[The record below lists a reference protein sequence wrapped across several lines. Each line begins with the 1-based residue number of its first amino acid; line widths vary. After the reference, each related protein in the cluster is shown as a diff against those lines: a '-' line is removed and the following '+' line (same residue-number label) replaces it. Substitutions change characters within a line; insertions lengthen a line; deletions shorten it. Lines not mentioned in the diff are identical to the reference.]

1 MSFLS
6 SSQMLKGS
14 VNLLSQNALA
24 DASAGAEDLRSPPCD
39 VYLYSRAVMGNEG
52 KGTMGAKHWAL
63 YFDWGYYSATYDA
76 NEQNGLLT
84 PFCCEGKPKAPS
96 PDVKF
101 SVKVVKR
108 NLRATPHAV
117 DEKAKENRYSGK
129 VYDLIV
135 ANCQIWA
142 RELARLLG
150 FDLPTGQVEEVVDIG
165 LTTVVG
171 VGVVTTLLTTAMKNK
186 S

>member
-6 SSQMLKGS
+6 SSQVLKGS
-14 VNLLSQNALA
+14 VNLLSQNLLEDVA
-24 DASAGAEDLRSPPCD
+24 DGAEDLRSPPCT

-84 PFCCEGKPKAPS
+84 PFFCEGKPKAPA
-96 PDVKF
+96 PGVEF
-101 SVKVVKR
+101 GVKVVKR

-117 DEKAKENRYSGK
+117 DEKAKENRYSGR
-129 VYDLIV
+129 VYDLIL

-150 FDLPTGQVEEVVDIG
+150 FDLPTGQVEEYVDIG
-165 LTTVVG
+165 LTTATAA
-171 VGVVTTLLTTAMKNK
+171 GVVATLVTAAMKNK